1 MVSWI
6 PKEAIAIWMEK
17 RVLSPEWG
25 KTGLGWE
32 CKIKANDGRQNYRKI
47 NKSGGKMISMI

>member
-25 KTGLGWE
+25 ETGLGWE
-32 CKIKANDGRQNYRKI
+32 CKIKANDEKQNYRKT